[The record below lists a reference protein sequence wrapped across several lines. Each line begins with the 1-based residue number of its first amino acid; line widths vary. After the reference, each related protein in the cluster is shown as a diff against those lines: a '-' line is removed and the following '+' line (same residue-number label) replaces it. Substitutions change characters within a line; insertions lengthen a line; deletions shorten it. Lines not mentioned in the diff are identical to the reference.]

1 MHGLFLVRERQRAC
15 SSWHGAG
22 AALLLMV
29 ALLPGCSDV
38 ALPSEEMPASGAYPW
53 YNDLVANHLKK
64 TFTNRASYDA
74 FAISAFRW
82 VHSLNGWAWMTCVR
96 FEDRV
101 LRLERDRI
109 WSAVQPVYRPAF
121 PRAESCRPIRR
132 RAGTD
137 QENLLRTT
145 SNLLRA
151 HPPGDRTQ

>member
-1 MHGLFLVRERQRAC
+1 MRKVMQGLFLVRERQRAC
-15 SSWHGAG
+15 SSWHGAR

-96 FEDRV
+96 FEDNGHPRTYAV
-101 LRLERDRI
+101 FIKDGKVIDGRY
-109 WSAVQPVYRPAF
+109 AVQTDACNTQTYAVFDAMGPTRAGVLGPVY
-121 PRAESCRPIRR
+121 
-132 RAGTD
+132 
-137 QENLLRTT
+137 
-145 SNLLRA
+145 
-151 HPPGDRTQ
+151 